1 MTLKELREQSGKTIK
16 EIADVLNISLQT
28 VYRYEQGIRKLSIS
42 QVLVLSELFD
52 CTAEEVIKAQ
62 LNSCLYVQ

>member
-16 EIADVLNISLQT
+16 EIAEVLNVSLQT
-28 VYRYEQGIRKLSIS
+28 AYRYEQGVSKLNIS

-52 CTAEEVIKAQ
+52 CTAGEVIKAQ
-62 LNSCLYVQ
+62 LNSYLYAQ